1 MVTNKSST
9 SSGAKIQALQ
19 EAKAALTNKL
29 FNPVDGRTEPW
40 YRRGRDRI
48 SVVHFGIGTGK
59 KLALAEEALN
69 KARLDQDYARRITH
83 AESKM
88 SVRRFNL
95 VVNPRIRTQ
104 FAVLPWA
111 IPLGVYAAEVPNYL
125 VQETYLFILT
135 DLRLNDPQMQDRAN
149 LAKGFLNQG
158 ARLRLGERLKVFDR
172 SVREVAYG
180 GNPEI
185 WTQLRFGSGDD
196 QIVLASTKLVPV
208 TTDTAAEIFVKSKPL
223 SHLTLN
229 QGKSGLEAS
238 LQPPSSLVGT
248 KATLQ
253 IHSVSGNAS
262 RDLVLNRTNQ
272 IQLGE
277 IGGLSAFVDLVLH
290 QRVKNPLL
298 GKQDFQVSVGEQL
311 TLPAVARFVRLALGG
326 LICGVLFALGV
337 WAYYQ
342 AVLAR
347 HLQLWVPGYV
357 AAFKLPPLSQ
367 SVNSRHVVRIP
378 IEIGDLAAIVI
389 LPPLWVRYLFY
400 SSAKLH
406 WDSRL
411 ALTALPAGAVSA
423 RLTRMPRV
431 CQFICRDRTYAS
443 GEFEFV
449 FERNSRNR
457 RNQRAQ
463 INVRFLALSS
473 GAPTTVD
480 HP

>member
-1 MVTNKSST
+1 MVQSKSSAFP
-9 SSGAKIQALQ
+9 GRKAQALQ
-19 EAKAALTNKL
+19 EAEAALTSKL
-29 FNPVDGRTEPW
+29 FNPVDGRSEPW
-40 YRRGRDRI
+40 YRRGKDRI
-48 SVVHFGIGTGK
+48 TVVHFGIGTIK
-59 KLALAEEALN
+59 RNALASEALK

-88 SVRRFNL
+88 SVRRFGL
-95 VVNPRIRTQ
+95 VLNPRVRTQ
-104 FAVLPWA
+104 FDVLPWA
-111 IPLGVYAAEVPNYL
+111 IPLGVYAAAVPNYF
-125 VQETYLFILT
+125 VQETYVFILT
-135 DLRLNDPQMQDRAN
+135 DLRLNDPQTRDRSN
-149 LAKGFLNQG
+149 LAKGSLNQT
-158 ARLRLGERLKVFDR
+158 ARLRLGERTKLFEGA
-172 SVREVAYG
+172 VREAGYG
-180 GNPEI
+180 GEPDV
-185 WTQLRFGSGDD
+185 WTQQKFGSGED
-196 QIVLASTKLVPV
+196 QVILATTKLVPV
-208 TTDTAAEIFVKSKPL
+208 TSETAAKELVKSKPL
-223 SHLTLN
+223 AHLGLN
-229 QGKSGLEAS
+229 ERKDGLEAS

-253 IHSVSGNAS
+253 IRSLSGNAS
-262 RDLVLNRTNQ
+262 RDLVLNPTNE

-298 GKQDFQVSVGEQL
+298 GKQDFQVSISEQL
-311 TLPAVARFVRLALGG
+311 TLPAVARLVRLVIGG
-326 LICGVLFALGV
+326 LVCGVLFAFGV

-347 HLQLWVPGYV
+347 HLQLWFPGYV

-411 ALTALPAGAVSA
+411 ALTALPAGTVSA
-423 RLTRMPRV
+423 QLTRMPRV
-431 CQFICRDRTYAS
+431 SHFICRDRTYAS